1 MKRSAWILPLLLTFV
16 AIAQLGCQPKVA
28 PTNEGAA
35 PTNRNDVRGDA
46 YDKASIE
53 RELLRI
59 ENDWPRVMKEKDVE
73 AVKRVLA
80 DDVVLIYPDGTVG
93 GKAQDVADLQSGAL
107 SADSIEVKDLKVN
120 ILSADAAVVT
130 GGTTV
135 KGGKYKMPDG
145 KSIDISGEYR
155 FADTFARRDGQWKIV
170 AGASVPVRQ
179 PAAAASPAAKASP
192 SMVASPA
199 GSPATS
205 PATTRTP

>member
-1 MKRSAWILPLLLTFV
+1 MKRSVWISPLLMALI
-16 AIAQLGCQPKVA
+16 AIAQFGCQPKVA
-28 PTNEGAA
+28 PPTNESAA
-35 PTNRNDVRGDA
+35 PTNRNDIRA
-46 YDKASIE
+46 EPFDKAVIE

-80 DDVVLIYPDGTVG
+80 DDVVMIYPDGTVG
-93 GKAQDVADLQSGAL
+93 GKAQDVADMQSGAL
-107 SADSIEVKDLKVN
+107 TAESIELKDLKVN
-120 ILSADAAVVT
+120 VLDANAAVVT
-130 GGTTV
+130 GGTVV
-135 KGGKYKMPDG
+135 KGGKYRMPDG

-192 SMVASPA
+192 TIAASPA
-199 GSPATS
+199 GSPAT
-205 PATTRTP
+205 TRTP